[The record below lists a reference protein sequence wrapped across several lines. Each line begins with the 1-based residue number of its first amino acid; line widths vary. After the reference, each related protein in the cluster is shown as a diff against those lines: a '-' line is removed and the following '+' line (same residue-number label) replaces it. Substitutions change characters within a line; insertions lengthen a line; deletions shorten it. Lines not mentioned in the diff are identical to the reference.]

1 MKRALCIAV
10 SIAVMVVFSFA
21 DVMAITETPGGEPD
35 ESVIPEEE
43 IVEEPAV
50 EEPAAEVPDET
61 DVDATAE
68 EETDADVEEPA
79 EAEEPAAEPAAE
91 PEVTTKALEGVS
103 LTAAA
108 GDGKVDLE
116 WAYTGTVADQSKVT
130 FAVYKNK
137 ETTPIKGAEAL
148 PITTTTYSV
157 AGLDNGTTYTFQ
169 VVATDSST
177 EPATVVESNEVSAK
191 TVATR
196 PGKVTGLKWTHD
208 YASVN
213 LTWNKVEGA
222 DGYIV
227 YRNGTEICK
236 EKNLNWNQ
244 VKEQKETKKTVT
256 WRVRAM
262 ERKGTSLANYTFE
275 VVAFKYK
282 DATKN
287 IDTALKSKKKAKVE
301 KCSPCRAL
309 YATFTPKRSG
319 YAYKS
324 ARGKKKGM
332 KLKKGKKYIAKGFVC
347 SRFRV
352 CKSDNSGKVYFYPR
366 VMGNNKK
373 LIYSTKISYTHKEA
387 ADFVNHM
394 GLKSGSKYLVWVS
407 LYTQHIYFFKG
418 SKGKWKPIKGKNWE
432 ISSGKLMSCTATGNW
447 KVFRKWRKRRGLS
460 YWTNFYSQVAMHSWG
475 NPSCFG
481 VPHSGGCVR
490 NTYNQAKWIYNTIP
504 MKTTVCVY

>member
-21 DVMAITETPGGEPD
+21 DVMAVTKTQVEGDTPEVVASGEDAETEVSDEEEPVVETPVD
-35 ESVIPEEE
+35 EEQQADENVDEEQS
-43 IVEEPAV
+43 
-50 EEPAAEVPDET
+50 
-61 DVDATAE
+61 
-68 EETDADVEEPA
+68 
-79 EAEEPAAEPAAE
+79 AE
-91 PEVTTKALEGVS
+91 PEVVAQAISGVALKASPKDTQVELS
-103 LTAAA
+103 WTLS
-108 GDGKVDLE
+108 GKADPEDDIVYIISQDEAVIVDKSKELKDPK
-116 WAYTGTVADQSKVT
+116 YTVT
-130 FAVYKNK
+130 
-137 ETTPIKGAEAL
+137 
-148 PITTTTYSV
+148 
-157 AGLDNGTTYTFQ
+157 GLKNGTQYKFKVEVYDKTTET
-169 VVATDSST
+169 VLADDEELATPVAT
-177 EPATVVESNEVSAK
+177 TVGN
-191 TVATR
+191 
-196 PGKVTGLKWTHD
+196 VTGLKWTHD
-208 YASVN
+208 FASVN

-227 YRNGTEICK
+227 YRDGTEICK
-236 EKNLNWNQ
+236 EKDLNWNQ
-244 VKEQKETKKTVT
+244 VKGQSETATTVT

-262 ERKGTSLANYTFE
+262 ERKGTSLATYKFE

-282 DATKN
+282 DATKDIN
-287 IDTALKSKKKAKVE
+287 TALKSAKKAKVE

-309 YATFTPKRSG
+309 YATFTPKKTG

-324 ARGKKKGM
+324 AKGKKKGM

-352 CKSDNSGKVYFYPR
+352 CKNDKSGKVYFYPR

-373 LIYSTKISYTHKEA
+373 LLYSTKISYTHKEA

-394 GLKSGSKYLVWVS
+394 GLKSGSKYLVWIS

-447 KVFRKWRKRRGLS
+447 KVFRKWRTRRGLS

-490 NTYNQAKWIYNTIP
+490 NTKSQAKWIYKTLP